1 MGGEDVSVGTWS
13 PPQPV
18 DAITVAMQL
27 HRTDNAEEA
36 ERWRTELSA
45 GPSRSA
51 SRTLHKFHFK
61 TNGEPHWPTRL
72 AAVRMLA
79 TLRPEEFSL

>member
-45 GPSRSA
+45 GTLPIGIEDA
-51 SRTLHKFHFK
+51 S
-61 TNGEPHWPTRL
+61 
-72 AAVRMLA
+72 
-79 TLRPEEFSL
+79 